1 MRCANYT
8 TAEEYNLSLLTKNL
22 ASHTDG
28 FKDIQKFDDAVYAA
42 FKQGHAFFFS
52 YGCFVTWNLDAA
64 DDKKIAD
71 ILHEVAKDLVELGND
86 EFDYEFGK
94 KQKVA
99 QDNITLVQGDDVI
112 FQMLAVSHGLSQSMK
127 LSYFEDRVLKRI
139 NETKHIP
146 EELAKEGRIN
156 MSRREISRQ
165 IGSLFLDRS
174 SVNIH
179 SDILDTP
186 VFFWDHPEYEEI
198 YFMTIKDQDLHAR
211 TAVLNTRLDI
221 IRDLFEVLNDQI
233 NLRHSVFLEWIII
246 ILISME
252 VTLTIFLHY
261 FKMEW

>member
-1 MRCANYT
+1 MRCVNYT
-8 TAEEYNLSLLTKNL
+8 TAEEYDLPRLSNELRGHKN
-22 ASHTDG
+22 G
-28 FKDIQKFDDAVYAA
+28 YNDICKFDDALSLSY
-42 FKQGHAFFFS
+42 KKGYAFFFN
-52 YGCFVTWNLDAA
+52 YGCFVTWNLTEA
-64 DDKKIAD
+64 DDRELMD
-71 ILHEVAKDLVELGND
+71 ILSTSCRNPVECDND
-86 EFDYEFGK
+86 SFEYAFGK
-94 KQKVA
+94 KQKVV
-99 QDNITLVQGDDVI
+99 QDHITLVEGDDVTY
-112 FQMLAVSHGLSQSMK
+112 QMLAVSHGLSQSMK
-127 LSYFEDRVLKRI
+127 LSYFEDRILTRI

-146 EELAKEGRIN
+146 EDLARNGRIS
-156 MSRREISRQ
+156 MTRRQISKQ

-186 VFFWDHPEYEEI
+186 VFFWDHPEYEEL

-246 ILISME
+246 VLISME

>member
-8 TAEEYNLSLLTKNL
+8 TAEEYNLIELAKILHSHPQGYKDVRRFDEVIYASLKE
-22 ASHTDG
+22 
-28 FKDIQKFDDAVYAA
+28 
-42 FKQGHAFFFS
+42 GHLFVFA
-52 YGCFVTWNLDAA
+52 YGCFVTWNLDPG
-64 DDKKIAD
+64 DDKLLIE
-71 ILHEVAKDLVELGND
+71 LLRRVAEAPVELDHD
-86 EFDYEFGK
+86 ECEYEFGK
-94 KQKVA
+94 KQKVS
-99 QDNITLVQGDDVI
+99 QDIITLVHGEDELY
-112 FQMLAVSHGLSQSMK
+112 QMIAVSHGLSQSMK

-139 NETKHIP
+139 KDTKHMP
-146 EELAKEGRIN
+146 EDLATHGRIA

-186 VFFWDHPEYEEI
+186 VFFWDHPEYDEL
-198 YFMTIKDQDLHAR
+198 YSMTIKDQDLHAR

-252 VTLTIFLHY
+252 VVISLGQHF
-261 FKMEW
+261 FKF

>member
-1 MRCANYT
+1 MRCVNYT
-8 TAEEYNLSLLTKNL
+8 TAEEYDLPNLSNILRDHTNGYKNI
-22 ASHTDG
+22 A
-28 FKDIQKFDDAVYAA
+28 KFDDTLSLTY
-42 FKQGHAFFFS
+42 KEGHAFFFS
-52 YGCFVTWNLDAA
+52 YGCFVTWNLSEA
-64 DDKKIAD
+64 DDRQLID
-71 ILHEVAKDLVELGND
+71 ILRSASSNPVECDND
-86 EFDYEFGK
+86 NFDYEFGK
-94 KQKVA
+94 KQKVV
-99 QDNITLVQGDDVI
+99 QDHITLVEGDDI
-112 FQMLAVSHGLSQSMK
+112 PYQMLAVSHGLSQSMK
-127 LSYFEDRVLKRI
+127 LSYFEDRILKRI

-146 EELAKEGRIN
+146 EELAKHGKIT
-156 MSRREISRQ
+156 MSRRQISRQ

-186 VFFWDHPEYEEI
+186 VFFWDHPEYEEL

-252 VTLTIFLHY
+252 VTLTILLS
-261 FKMEW
+261 